1 MTFKL
6 LTHIFLLGWFG
17 VQLSGCGDKA
27 KEKAPPSPPPKATPA
42 PEVSSPPADE
52 KHLVTAKT
60 RETYQWYCT
69 QCHGLKGKGDG
80 VNARL
85 LTVPPRDH
93 TKADYLET
101 RTDKQLFDAIT
112 LGGLA
117 VGRAP
122 CMPSWGN
129 TLDEKMI
136 HSLVGYIRELCEC
149 EAF

>member
-1 MTFKL
+1 MTFRI
-6 LTHIFLLGWFG
+6 LTHILLIGWF
-17 VQLSGCGDKA
+17 VVPLSGCGEKT
-27 KEKAPPSPPPKATPA
+27 KETDSPSPPTKTTPA
-42 PEVSSPPADE
+42 PEASSPSTVKKYA
-52 KHLVTAKT
+52 VTAKT

-101 RTDKQLFDAIT
+101 RTDKQLFDAIK

-122 CMPSWGN
+122 CMPSWGD
-129 TLDEKMI
+129 TLDETMI